1 MSARQTQ
8 EPKLKTML
16 LEENNKALIRAHYDA
31 MINWFEPDAV
41 RLQIADDYFDHQTGR
56 HMCAEDMIAYAQA
69 MHAAFSDLSVTL
81 NDVIAEGERVAVRV
95 TWRGTH
101 SGPYC
106 GIAPTGERFEFT
118 GIVFWRARE
127 GKIVERWA
135 EIEFSALIAQLSSSK
150 AA

>member
-1 MSARQTQ
+1 
-8 EPKLKTML
+8 ML

-41 RLQIADDYFDHQTGR
+41 RRQIADDYFDHQSGR
-56 HMCAEDMIAYAQA
+56 PMSADDLIAYAQD

-101 SGPYC
+101 AAPYC
-106 GIAPTGERFEFT
+106 GIAPTGKRFEFT
-118 GIVFWRARE
+118 GIVFWLVRE
-127 GKIVERWA
+127 GKIAERWA
-135 EIEFSALIAQLSSSK
+135 EVEFSALIAQLSSPET
-150 AA
+150 A